1 MSQEV
6 LQLVFIEV
14 QDGKA
19 QEQIDA
25 YNALVPQ
32 VLAENGC
39 IQYDLT
45 KVDGTANSFILIE
58 KWSSK
63 EALAAHDASPHM
75 VIADASNI
83 SFRAKQAKVMKLVH
97 PSS

>member
-1 MSQEV
+1 MNHEV

-14 QDGKA
+14 QDGKS

-32 VLAENGC
+32 VLAESGC

-45 KVDGTANSFILIE
+45 KVDGTTNSFILIE

-75 VIADASNI
+75 VIADARNMN
-83 SFRAKQAKVMKLVH
+83 FRAKQAKVVKLIH
-97 PSS
+97 PTS